1 MISATHLRKVFGDV
15 VAVDDV
21 SFHAERGEI
30 FGLLGPNGA
39 GKTST
44 LRMMYGVFTPTA
56 GDVLIDDISV
66 TQQPLKVQQRI
77 GVLPDGGSLYKRLTA
92 RENIRYFGELHNMTR
107 AAIDTATNEL
117 VDILGMENIIDRR
130 TAGFSQ
136 GERMKVSLARAIV
149 HQPDYILLDEPTN
162 GLDVLTTLAV
172 RKLLL
177 SLKAQGKC
185 IIFSSHLMHEV
196 AHLCDRVGI
205 IAHGRV
211 VTQGSISDV
220 TQAAQCTSLE
230 DAFVHFA
237 YRHKTNAESMDK
249 EGHTPA

>member
-1 MISATHLRKVFGDV
+1 MIKATGLRKVFGDV
-15 VAVDDV
+15 VAVDHV
-21 SFHAERGEI
+21 SFQADRGEI

-56 GDVLIDDISV
+56 GDVSIDEISV
-66 TQQPLKVQQRI
+66 RHQPLEAQRRL

-92 RENIRYFGELHNMTR
+92 RENIRYFGELHNMPRT
-107 AAIDTATNEL
+107 AIDTATEEL
-117 VDILGMENIIDRR
+117 TSILGMENIIDRR

-177 SLKAQGKC
+177 ALKAQGKC

-196 AHLCDRVGI
+196 ANLCDRVGI
-205 IAHGRV
+205 IAHGK
-211 VTQGSISDV
+211 VTVQGSIPEVIQGAGS
-220 TQAAQCTSLE
+220 ANLE
-230 DAFVHFA
+230 DAFVHYA
-237 YRHKTNAESMDK
+237 YQHERSAQA
-249 EGHTPA
+249 HTLP